1 MVSTSTRPH
10 EVTLPVAAIAA
21 FRDAL
26 NSQLGADAAADA
38 LRAAGYA
45 AGDAFHR
52 LLSGGNEDDLRQLGV
67 GRFWARFALLFSSR
81 GWGQL
86 TYSQVHPGV
95 GALEAADW
103 AEGRT
108 ESAADRPSCH
118 FTTGMLANLL
128 GQLAGSEVGVLEVE
142 CRSRGD
148 QRCRFLFGGTEAVY
162 AVYNRLVEGDSPDD
176 ALQRIG

>member
-1 MVSTSTRPH
+1 M
-10 EVTLPVAAIAA
+10 PVAAVAA
-21 FRDAL
+21 LRDAL
-26 NSQLGADAAADA
+26 TSQLGDDAAADA
-38 LRAAGYA
+38 LRAAGFA

-52 LLSGGNEDDLRQLGV
+52 ILNGGEADDLKQLSAS
-67 GRFWARFALLFSSR
+67 RFWARLALLFSSR

-86 TYSQVHPGV
+86 TYSEAHPGV
-95 GALEAADW
+95 GSLEANDW

-108 ESAADRPSCH
+108 EQEAGRPSCH
-118 FTTGMLANLL
+118 FTTGLLANLL
-128 GQLAGSEVGVLEVE
+128 GQIAGTEVGVLEVE

-162 AVYNRLVEGDSPDD
+162 AVYNRIVEGDAPDS

>member
-1 MVSTSTRPH
+1 MSTTTRPP
-10 EVTLPVAAIAA
+10 EITLPVAAIAA
-21 FRDAL
+21 LRDAL
-26 NSQLGADAAADA
+26 SSQLGPDAAADA
-38 LRAAGYA
+38 LRAAGFA

-52 LLSGGNEDDLRQLGV
+52 ILGGTDGEELRTLGA
-67 GRFWARFALLFSSR
+67 RQFWARLTLLFSSR

-86 TYSQVHPGV
+86 SYSEAHPGV
-95 GALEAADW
+95 GSLEATDW

-108 ESAADRPSCH
+108 EQGAERPSCH
-118 FTTGMLANLL
+118 FTTGLLANLL
-128 GQLAGSEVGVLEVE
+128 GRVAGAEVGVLEVE

-162 AVYNRLVEGDSPDD
+162 AVYNRIVEGDAADA